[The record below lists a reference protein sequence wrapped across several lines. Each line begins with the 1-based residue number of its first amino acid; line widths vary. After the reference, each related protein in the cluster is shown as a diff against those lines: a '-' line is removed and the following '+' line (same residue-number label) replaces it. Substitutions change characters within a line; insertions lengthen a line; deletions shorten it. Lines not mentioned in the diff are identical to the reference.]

1 MKIENIID
9 RVSELYDLHDRALP
23 DRNRFRNILNGGSDG
38 IRELLG
44 NTADTTSGELPAPNL
59 LLSALDR
66 IAQKIGR
73 VPNLEIP
80 LAVNKDSV
88 RAKDRRDKLERIV
101 NAYDEHQKLD
111 MQLPQVGRWLPGYGF
126 AVWTIKTKYGP
137 NGVPYPCAELR
148 DPYDCYPG
156 YYGVGQDPH
165 ELAIIRRVP
174 PPTLVK
180 MYPELKPYYD
190 TKNRRKAG
198 STMLVGTGNMNSN
211 DEPRWETQ
219 KGGDVIVE
227 YMEETGTYVV
237 HPGANK
243 LLDFIPNPLKSGPQF
258 VVAKRF
264 SFDKLQGQFDQVIGL
279 MSAMAKINIMS
290 VIAMEDAVFTETN
303 VIGELES
310 GQYRK
315 GRHAINYL
323 SPGTQVVKPVNNLP
337 YQLFDQVSRL
347 ERQLI
352 LQADFLFTISVFS
365 SKFSEIGHG
374 VVFICRRG
382 RCRLERRSEG
392 LFLDSRSRFKL
403 TLLSLTIELGTRC
416 AVQNGVQ
423 TFLQFFVGLELIV
436 GSEGSKTVFLLPDAL
451 KLIIIEVTQGGRTIK
466 FRFVV
471 VPVTSNLLD
480 LQFEVSTLPQIEGV
494 HRSFVLERRLHC
506 FHDLVKDL
514 LAEAIEEHFTLVLRV
529 GRIFNDVDVAVVVQL
544 TLLLTCNLFVRIQTR
559 VPQLPVQVRD
569 RIFLAQSRQGVLD
582 IPTTRTLEGMTPN
595 LCPGQVFALGCR
607 EEADDRITVTCFVY
621 LRFPEALIGTAFGL
635 SLVKVLCLRQKI
647 SEAGLFEGCK

>member
-347 ERQLI
+347 ERQLRVVAGYPVQDDAI
-352 LQADFLFTISVFS
+352 SPNSFVTGRGLEELQSGVGAIVREYHTILGNALEQVDMKRLEYDELMFGDVKRTISGIYRGSIFEENYTPDRDIKGAYKTVRKYGAMASFDEPQKIITGLQLLQAGIIDRQTMQ
-365 SKFSEIGHG
+365 E
-374 VVFICRRG
+374 
-382 RCRLERRSEG
+382 EMDG
-392 LFLDSRSRFKL
+392 LD
-403 TLLSLTIELGTRC
+403 
-416 AVQNGVQ
+416 N
-423 TFLQFFVGLELIV
+423 LQLI
-436 GSEGSKTVFLLPDAL
+436 
-451 KLIIIEVTQGGRTIK
+451 
-466 FRFVV
+466 
-471 VPVTSNLLD
+471 N
-480 LQFEVSTLPQIEGV
+480 
-494 HRSFVLERRLHC
+494 
-506 FHDLVKDL
+506 
-514 LAEAIEEHFTLVLRV
+514 
-529 GRIFNDVDVAVVVQL
+529 
-544 TLLLTCNLFVRIQTR
+544 
-559 VPQLPVQVRD
+559 
-569 RIFLAQSRQGVLD
+569 
-582 IPTTRTLEGMTPN
+582 
-595 LCPGQVFALGCR
+595 
-607 EEADDRITVTCFVY
+607 DRITKEKAERVLFDSLLAQAQQGNMQAMTALSQIYKSPKDMVDILNQF
-621 LRFPEALIGTAFGL
+621 FAAEQEAQEEQQAMMQAAAMAQQGGLPSVQQAFGG
-635 SLVKVLCLRQKI
+635 VGGQV
-647 SEAGLFEGCK
+647 